1 MGTGALMRPLTR
13 RTVLAGGLAAGLW
26 GCERQGPTQGAWT
39 GAWVGAS
46 HARGHRVR
54 DLARSGALPAPAVQR
69 RAGVLVVGAGVA
81 GLACA
86 RALAAAGIDDVQ
98 LLELEDEA
106 GGNSRSH
113 RLAGMAC
120 PLGAH
125 YLPVPGAHDTA
136 LLALLESLGLCRF
149 NHGRWTF
156 DERHLCHSPQERI
169 FHDGRWQEG
178 LLPMPDAHALA
189 AYRRFGQAVD
199 DVRRAV
205 PFSLPTARAGWSAA
219 HAALDAVTFE
229 RWLDDG
235 GHVHPLLRGHLD
247 YCCRDD
253 FGAGLQQVSAWAGLH
268 YFASRHGFMAPEGES
283 GEREAVLTWPEG
295 NGWLTRRMAGPLA
308 DRLHAGRVALR
319 VEAGRDA
326 VQVDAWDAGAQR
338 MERWQ
343 AGRVV
348 MATPLHVAVRLFSA
362 PPDALVEA
370 ARAMHQAPWL
380 VANLHVADALD
391 DPPGAP
397 PAWDNVIH
405 GSALL
410 GYVDAMHQST
420 RPHPGPTVL
429 TAYWALGG
437 QSPAELKTARA
448 RLLSEDWR
456 PWAAAVVDDLAVA
469 HPDLPGKVR
478 HIDLMRYGHAMSI
491 PVPGVRGHPALSAL
505 ARPDGRLAFAHADL
519 SGYSVFEEAFA
530 QGERAARDLLGGF
543 NRASAPRSPPHS
555 PARLG

>member
-1 MGTGALMRPLTR
+1 MGAGALMRPLTR
-13 RTVLAGGLAAGLW
+13 RSLMAGGLAAGLW
-26 GCERQGPTQGAWT
+26 GCERQGAGSGAWT
-39 GAWVGAS
+39 GGWVGAS
-46 HARGHRVR
+46 HERGHRVR

-86 RALAAAGIDDVQ
+86 RSLVAAGVDDVQ

-106 GGNSRSH
+106 GGNSRGH

-125 YLPVPGAHDTA
+125 YLPVPAAHDTA
-136 LLALLESLGLCRF
+136 LLGLLESFGLCRF
-149 NHGRWTF
+149 THGRWTF

-169 FHDGRWQEG
+169 FHGGRWHDG
-178 LLPMPDAHALA
+178 LLPVPDAQALA
-189 AYRRFGQAVD
+189 AYRRFAKAVNE
-199 DVRRAV
+199 VRREL
-205 PFSLPTARAGWSAA
+205 PFSLPTARAGWSAG
-219 HAALDAVTFE
+219 HAALDAQTFA
-229 RWLDDG
+229 RWLDAG
-235 GHVHPLLRGHLD
+235 GHVHPLLRSHLD

-268 YFASRHGFMAPEGES
+268 YFASRHGFMPSDGD
-283 GEREAVLTWPEG
+283 EREAVLTWPEG
-295 NGWLTRRMAGPLA
+295 NGWLTRRMAAPLA
-308 DRLHAGRVALR
+308 DRLHGGRVVLR
-319 VEAGRDA
+319 VEPGRDA
-326 VQVDAWDAGAQR
+326 VQVDAWDAGARR

-343 AGRVV
+343 VSRVV
-348 MATPLHVAVRLFSA
+348 MATPLHVAVRLFAA
-362 PPDALVEA
+362 PPAALVA
-370 ARAMHQAPWL
+370 ASRAMHHAPWL
-380 VANLHVADALD
+380 VANLHVGEALD

-437 QSPAELKTARA
+437 QSPVELKAARA
-448 RLLSEDWR
+448 RLLSDDWA
-456 PWAAAVVDDLAVA
+456 PWAGAVVDDLTAA
-469 HPDLPGKVR
+469 HPDLPGKLR
-478 HIDLMRYGHAMSI
+478 HVDLMRYGHAMSI
-491 PVPGVRGHPALSAL
+491 PVPGVRGHPALAAL
-505 ARPDGRLAFAHADL
+505 ARPDGRVAFAHADL

-543 NRASAPRSPPHS
+543 TRASAPRSPQHS
-555 PARLG
+555 PARLD